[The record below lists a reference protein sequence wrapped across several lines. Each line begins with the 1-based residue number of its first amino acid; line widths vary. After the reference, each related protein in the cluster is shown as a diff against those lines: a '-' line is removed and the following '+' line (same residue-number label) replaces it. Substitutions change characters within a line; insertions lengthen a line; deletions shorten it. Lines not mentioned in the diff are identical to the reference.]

1 MKENTAA
8 TPAKKA
14 PRKSASRKKPVPAS
28 AVGEV
33 AETPFHR
40 DTDTLIY
47 ALGGMGEIG
56 KNMYCFE
63 HQDEIIIVDAGVRFP
78 EENLLGVDYVI
89 PDYSYLIKN
98 QAKVKALII
107 THGHED
113 HIGGIPFLLQSIRL
127 DKIYAPRFACSLIQK
142 KLEERRMSRQVKL
155 VQINEDSRI
164 TTNHFQVGF
173 FNTIHSIPDS
183 LGILINT
190 PNGRI
195 VETGDFKFDLT
206 PIGTNSDY
214 QKMAYIGQIGVS
226 LLMSDST
233 KSEVSGFSIS
243 EKKVAKSL

>member
-14 PRKSASRKKPVPAS
+14 PRKSAPRKKPVPAS

-127 DKIYAPRFACSLIQK
+127 DKIYAPRFACSLIQMCI
-142 KLEERRMSRQVKL
+142 R
-155 VQINEDSRI
+155 DS
-164 TTNHFQVGF
+164 N
-173 FNTIHSIPDS
+173 
-183 LGILINT
+183 
-190 PNGRI
+190 
-195 VETGDFKFDLT
+195 
-206 PIGTNSDY
+206 
-214 QKMAYIGQIGVS
+214 MA
-226 LLMSDST
+226 
-233 KSEVSGFSIS
+233 
-243 EKKVAKSL
+243 